1 MKPAIQDPI
10 PCPFPFSRSR
20 KPTPRR
26 PGVYR
31 AIFEGV
37 TETKHEQYGPGVVFN
52 WKVQGGEHDGKL
64 ACRAGKPEATTGNI
78 TGKLLHQL
86 LGEQFKPGEVDLTP
100 CIGRAYTIVVALAP
114 QGDGKKTRVESCVPA
129 A

>member
-1 MKPAIQDPI
+1 MPVLSFNVKQTSSPP
-10 PCPFPFSRSR
+10 
-20 KPTPRR
+20 

-37 TETKHEQYGPGVVFN
+37 AETNHETYGPGVVFS
-52 WKVQGGEHDGKL
+52 WKVQGGEHDGKI
-64 ACRAGKPEATTGNI
+64 ASRAGKPEATTGNT
-78 TGKLLHQL
+78 TGKLLAQL
-86 LGEQFKPGEVDLTP
+86 LGEQFKPGEVALDH
-100 CIGRAYTIVVALAP
+100 CVGRAYTIVVALSP

>member
-1 MKPAIQDPI
+1 MSVSIFKVKETNSPP
-10 PCPFPFSRSR
+10 
-20 KPTPRR
+20 

-31 AIFEGV
+31 ATFEGV
-37 TETKHEQYGPGVVFN
+37 TETTHEQYGPGVVFT
-52 WKVQGGEHDGKL
+52 WKVQGGEHAGKL

-78 TGKLLHQL
+78 TGRLLHQL
-86 LGEQFKPGEVDLTP
+86 LGEQFKPGEVNLDP
-100 CIGRAYTIVVALAP
+100 CIGKVFTIVVGLAP

>member
-1 MKPAIQDPI
+1 MSVLSFNVRETTSPP
-10 PCPFPFSRSR
+10 
-20 KPTPRR
+20 

-31 AIFEGV
+31 ATFEGV
-37 TETKHEQYGPGVVFN
+37 AETNHEKYGAGVVFS
-52 WKVQGGEHDGKL
+52 WKVQGGEHDGKI
-64 ACRAGKPEATTGNI
+64 ASRAGKPEATTGNT

-86 LGEQFKPGEVDLTP
+86 LGEQFKAGEVNLDSVV
-100 CIGRAYTIVVALAP
+100 GKVFTIVVGLSP